1 MIYIYIVILG
11 IYILLYIVSRREEGG
26 NPFCKM
32 ASYILRKRQ
41 KIFHKLSAGK
51 QNWKKDLQERQLGSK
66 LKTLKPSTA
75 MTVQIKEYYLSQYS
89 VILMVVFA
97 GVLVCLAAW
106 ASAHSSSLLTDGSYI
121 KRNSYGG
128 GDIPIELAAQIEGEE
143 EEIFQYIVEERKYT
157 QKEAEVLYQ
166 QAAAVLPEVIRGDN
180 DRLEDVRYDLE
191 LMTRI
196 DGYPFEL
203 SWESSNYSLV
213 NTDGTIDNTD
223 LEEGEVV
230 MLTAHFGYEQWT
242 WDHQIYAQVNP
253 AVYTHKEMVR
263 NKLEELLHIQE
274 ERTADTQSM
283 ILPDNVES
291 EPIIW
296 REIIE
301 DGSGYLMILVLLA
314 AGLLYWGKGREID
327 RQLEQRKKEL
337 LLDYP
342 EIVNKLSLYMGA
354 GMTIR
359 NAFVKMGEDYKK
371 QQKERRRYVYEE
383 ILITCYELQS
393 GRSEKEAYDHF
404 GRRCQVQAYMK
415 LSTLLSQNIRKG
427 SNDLLY
433 ILRQEAD
440 NAFAERKNMAKKLG
454 EEAGTKLL
462 LPMMMMLCIVMVIIM
477 IPAYFSFMM

>member
-11 IYILLYIVSRREEGG
+11 IYMLLYIVSRREEGG

-121 KRNSYGG
+121 KRNSYGD

-301 DGSGYLMILVLLA
+301 DGSGYLMMLVLLA
-314 AGLLYWGKGREID
+314 AGVLYWGKGREID